1 MHTNKYLEKIA
12 EYGTNDDPER
22 LRKSL
27 GLGYGLAGVAI
38 GAGFNAPQQVASQ
51 RNLAKISRDAR
62 LGTLPSSIAQM
73 EDIDIPRL
81 QQAHEAA
88 VGEADKGAT
97 WRKAQRFLDHDV
109 AVAKSKLDNAIAHK
123 ESLKAQLHEVTN
135 SDSFK
140 TLERELARVNSK
152 RYAAKTMALQGLKLG
167 IPGFV
172 IGSGMGMVGDAW
184 RKDLNK
190 QAEHPSDDVATTTLI
205 NKITNPIS
213 WAAKIDLAGNTS
225 TRVAALA
232 LNTLAREASK
242 SDEYHN
248 IPGPIQHRV

>member
-1 MHTNKYLEKIA
+1 
-12 EYGTNDDPER
+12 
-22 LRKSL
+22 
-27 GLGYGLAGVAI
+27 
-38 GAGFNAPQQVASQ
+38 
-51 RNLAKISRDAR
+51 
-62 LGTLPSSIAQM
+62 M
-73 EDIDIPRL
+73 ENTDIPRL

-109 AVAKSKLDNAIAHK
+109 AIAKSKLDNAIAHK

-135 SDSFK
+135 SDNFK

-167 IPGFV
+167 VPGFMV
-172 IGSGMGMVGDAW
+172 GSGAGMVFDAW
-184 RKDLNK
+184 RGDMNK
-190 QAEHPSDDVATTTLI
+190 KAEHHQEDVAAAALI
-205 NKITNPIS
+205 NKVTNPIS

-232 LNTLAREASK
+232 LNTLVREATK
-242 SDEYHN
+242 
-248 IPGPIQHRV
+248 Q

>member
-12 EYGTNDDPER
+12 SLDTNDDPEK

-38 GAGFNAPQQVASQ
+38 GGGFNAPQQVASQ
-51 RNLAKISRDAR
+51 RNIARISRDAK